1 MDLELSRR
9 LSIAPM
15 LDCTDRHE
23 RYFLRLISRHV
34 LLYSEM
40 VVASGLLHCD
50 NTDMFLGHE
59 PCEQPAVLQLGGSN
73 PGDLARASKL
83 VEAAGFQEVNLNC
96 GCPSDRV
103 QNGNF
108 GACLMKEKNVVAD
121 CFKAMQDAVSIPV
134 SIKCRIGV
142 DEFDSWDFFIDFVQT
157 IANAGCKVFIVH
169 ARKAWLQGL
178 SPKENREVPP
188 LHYDFVHRLKAEMP
202 DLTISL
208 NGGIKT
214 LDQVQEQLQNLDGVM
229 VGREAYENPWFL
241 HDADERIFGDIR
253 PASDDPAQIIAGTA
267 RPATRK
273 ALLEAYLPYV
283 EKETAAGSPP
293 TILVKH
299 LYGLFAGLP
308 GARRFRQMLSNES
321 PKARGRGEAVA
332 LIRQA
337 MSQVNETPR
346 FSQDSTNEGFQAITP

>member
-1 MDLELSRR
+1 MNLDFNRR

-23 RYFLRLISRHV
+23 RYFLRLISKHI

-40 VVASGLLHCD
+40 VVANAVLH
-50 NTDMFLGHE
+50 TKPEQFLGHE
-59 PCEQPAVLQLGGSN
+59 PFEYPAVLQLGGSN
-73 PGDLARASKL
+73 PADLAQASKL
-83 VEAAGFQEVNLNC
+83 VETAGFQEVNLNC

-108 GACLMKEKNVVAD
+108 GACLMKDKNLVAD

-142 DEFDSWDFFIDFVQT
+142 DEFDSWEFFTDFVQT
-157 IANAGCKVFIVH
+157 IREAGCRVFIIH

-202 DLTISL
+202 DLNISI

-214 LDQVQEQLQNLDGVM
+214 LDQVEEQLQDLDGVM

-241 HDADERIFGDIR
+241 HDADERIFNDTRSESDNPADIL
-253 PASDDPAQIIAGTA
+253 AGKA

-283 EKETAAGSPP
+283 EKQTAAGCPA

-308 GARRFRQMLSNES
+308 GARKFRQMLSNES
-321 PKARGRGEAVA
+321 PKARGQGEAVA

-337 MSQVNETPR
+337 MAQVRE
-346 FSQDSTNEGFQAITP
+346 

>member
-1 MDLELSRR
+1 MDLDFNRK

-23 RYFLRLISRHV
+23 RYFLRLLSKHI

-50 NTDMFLGHE
+50 NPEMFLGHE
-59 PCEQPAVLQLGGSN
+59 PLEQPAVLQLGSSN
-73 PGDLARASKL
+73 PTDLARASKL
-83 VEAAGFQEVNLNC
+83 VEAAGFKEVNLNC

-108 GACLMKEKNVVAD
+108 GACLMKEKHTVAD

-142 DEFDSWDFFIDFVQT
+142 DELDSWEFFTDFVQT
-157 IANAGCKVFIVH
+157 IKDAGCRIFIVH
-169 ARKAWLQGL
+169 ARKAWLKGL

-202 DLTISL
+202 DLNISI

-214 LDQVQEQLQNLDGVM
+214 LDQVEEQLQDLDGVM

-241 HDADERIFGDIR
+241 RDADERIFGDKT
-253 PASDDPAQIIAGTA
+253 PSPYAS
-267 RPATRK
+267 RK
-273 ALLEAYLPYV
+273 AVLEAYLPYV
-283 EKETAAGSPP
+283 EKQTAEGCPA

-299 LYGLFAGLP
+299 LYGLFTGLP
-308 GARRFRQMLSNES
+308 GARKYRQLLSNGAPRAAEY
-321 PKARGRGEAVA
+321 GGAVA
-332 LIRQA
+332 LIQKA
-337 MSQVNETPR
+337 MDLVQE
-346 FSQDSTNEGFQAITP
+346 D

>member
-1 MDLELSRR
+1 MNLDFNRR

-23 RYFLRLISRHV
+23 RYFLRLLSKHI

-40 VVASGLLHCD
+40 VTTNALLH
-50 NTDMFLGHE
+50 TDPDQFLRHQE
-59 PCEQPAVLQLGGSN
+59 FEYPAVLQLGGSN
-73 PGDLARASKL
+73 PADLAKCSKM
-83 VEAAGFQEVNLNC
+83 VEQSGFQEVNLNC

-108 GACLMKEKNVVAD
+108 GACLMKDKNLVAD

-142 DEFDSWDFFIDFVQT
+142 DEFDSWDFFRDFVGT
-157 IANAGCKVFIVH
+157 IVDAGCRVFIIH
-169 ARKAWLQGL
+169 ARKAWLKGL

-188 LHYDFVHRLKAEMP
+188 LNYDTVHRLKAEMP
-202 DLTISL
+202 QLNISI

-214 LDQVQEQLQNLDGVM
+214 LDQTFELLQDLDGVM

-241 HDADERIFGDIR
+241 RNADERIFNDANAAK
-253 PASDDPAQIIAGTA
+253 PES
-267 RPATRK
+267 RK

-283 EKETAAGSPP
+283 EMETARGTPA
-293 TILVKH
+293 TILVRH
-299 LYGLFAGLP
+299 LYGLFNGKP
-308 GARRFRQMLSNES
+308 GARKYRQYLGENA
-321 PKARGRGEAVA
+321 PKTNNPAEM
-332 LIRQA
+332 IRRA
-337 MSQVNETPR
+337 MDLVTEP
-346 FSQDSTNEGFQAITP
+346 

>member
-1 MDLELSRR
+1 MNLDFNRR

-23 RYFLRLISRHV
+23 RYFLRLLSKHI

-40 VVASGLLHCD
+40 VTTNALLH
-50 NTDMFLGHE
+50 TDPDQFLRHQE
-59 PCEQPAVLQLGGSN
+59 FEYPAVLQLGGSN
-73 PGDLARASKL
+73 PADLAKCSKM
-83 VEAAGFQEVNLNC
+83 VEESGFQEVNLNC

-108 GACLMKEKNVVAD
+108 GACLMKDKNLVAD

-142 DEFDSWDFFIDFVQT
+142 DELDSWEFFRDFIGT
-157 IANAGCKVFIVH
+157 IADAGCRVFIVH
-169 ARKAWLQGL
+169 ARKAWLKGL

-188 LHYDFVHRLKAEMP
+188 LNYDTVHRLKAEMP
-202 DLTISL
+202 QLNISI

-214 LDQVQEQLQNLDGVM
+214 LDQVQEQLKDLDGVM

-241 HDADERIFGDIR
+241 RDADERIFND
-253 PASDDPAQIIAGTA
+253 AS
-267 RPATRK
+267 ATKPESRK

-283 EKETAAGSPP
+283 EMEAARGTPA
-293 TILVKH
+293 TILVRH
-299 LYGLFAGLP
+299 IYGLFNGKP
-308 GARRFRQMLSNES
+308 GARKYRQYLGENA
-321 PKARGRGEAVA
+321 PKTNNPAEM
-332 LIRQA
+332 IRRA
-337 MSQVNETPR
+337 MDLVTEP
-346 FSQDSTNEGFQAITP
+346 

>member
-1 MDLELSRR
+1 MDLDFNRK

-23 RYFLRLISRHV
+23 RYFLRLLSKHI

-50 NTDMFLGHE
+50 NPEMFLGHE
-59 PCEQPAVLQLGGSN
+59 PLEQPAVLQLGGSN
-73 PGDLARASKL
+73 PTDLARASKL
-83 VEAAGFQEVNLNC
+83 VEAAGFKEVNLNC

-108 GACLMKEKNVVAD
+108 GACLMKEKHTVAD

-142 DEFDSWDFFIDFVQT
+142 DELDSWEFFTDFVQT
-157 IANAGCKVFIVH
+157 IKNAGCRIFIVH
-169 ARKAWLQGL
+169 ARKAWLKGL

-202 DLTISL
+202 DLNISI

-214 LDQVQEQLQNLDGVM
+214 LDQVEEQLQDLDGVM

-241 HDADERIFGDIR
+241 RDADERIFGDKT
-253 PASDDPAQIIAGTA
+253 PSPHAS
-267 RPATRK
+267 RK
-273 ALLEAYLPYV
+273 AVLEAYLPYV
-283 EKETAAGSPP
+283 EKQTAEGCPA

-299 LYGLFAGLP
+299 LYGLFTGLP
-308 GARRFRQMLSNES
+308 GARKYRQLLSNGAPRAAEY
-321 PKARGRGEAVA
+321 GGAVA
-332 LIRQA
+332 LIQKA
-337 MSQVNETPR
+337 MDLVQE
-346 FSQDSTNEGFQAITP
+346 D

>member
-1 MDLELSRR
+1 MNLDHCRR

-23 RYFLRLISRHV
+23 RYFLRLISKNI

-40 VVASGLLHCD
+40 VVANAVLH
-50 NTDMFLGHE
+50 TKPEQFLGHE
-59 PCEQPAVLQLGGSN
+59 AFEHPAVLQLGGSN
-73 PGDLARASKL
+73 PADLAQASKL

-108 GACLMKEKNVVAD
+108 GACLMKSKSLVAD

-142 DEFDSWDFFIDFVQT
+142 DEFDSWEFFEDFVQT
-157 IANAGCKVFIVH
+157 IRNAGCRIFIIH

-178 SPKENREVPP
+178 SPKENREIPP

-202 DLTISL
+202 DLNISI

-214 LDQVQEQLQNLDGVM
+214 LDQVEEQLKDLDGVM

-241 HDADERIFGDIR
+241 RDADERIFGDKR
-253 PASDDPAQIIAGTA
+253 PESDNPADIIAGKA

-283 EKETAAGSPP
+283 EKQTAEGCPM

-299 LYGLFAGLP
+299 LYGLFTGLP
-308 GARRFRQMLSNES
+308 GARKFRQTLSNGA
-321 PKARGRGEAVA
+321 PKASGPAEAVA
-332 LIRQA
+332 LVKNA
-337 MSQVNETPR
+337 MGLVQEP
-346 FSQDSTNEGFQAITP
+346 

>member
-1 MDLELSRR
+1 MNLDFNRR

-23 RYFLRLISRHV
+23 RYFLRLLSKHI

-40 VVASGLLHCD
+40 VTTNALLHTD
-50 NTDMFLGHE
+50 PDMFLRHQE
-59 PCEQPAVLQLGGSN
+59 FEYPAVLQLGGSN
-73 PGDLARASKL
+73 PADLAKCSKM
-83 VEAAGFQEVNLNC
+83 VEESGFQEVNLNC

-108 GACLMKEKNVVAD
+108 GACLMKDKNLVAD

-142 DEFDSWDFFIDFVQT
+142 DEFDSWEFFRDFIGT
-157 IANAGCKVFIVH
+157 IADAGCRVFIIH
-169 ARKAWLQGL
+169 ARKAWLKGL

-188 LHYDFVHRLKAEMP
+188 LNYDTVHRLKAEMP
-202 DLTISL
+202 QLNISI

-214 LDQVQEQLQNLDGVM
+214 LDQTFELLQDLDGVM

-241 HDADERIFGDIR
+241 RDADERIFNDANAAK
-253 PASDDPAQIIAGTA
+253 PES
-267 RPATRK
+267 RK

-283 EKETAAGSPP
+283 EMETARGTPA
-293 TILVKH
+293 TILVRH
-299 LYGLFAGLP
+299 LYGLFNGKP
-308 GARRFRQMLSNES
+308 GARKYRQYLGENA
-321 PKARGRGEAVA
+321 PKTNNPAEM
-332 LIRQA
+332 IRRA
-337 MSQVNETPR
+337 MDLVTEP
-346 FSQDSTNEGFQAITP
+346 

>member
-1 MDLELSRR
+1 MNLDFNRR

-23 RYFLRLISRHV
+23 RYFLRLLSKHI

-40 VVASGLLHCD
+40 VTTNALLHTD
-50 NTDMFLGHE
+50 PDMFLRHQE
-59 PCEQPAVLQLGGSN
+59 FESPAVLQLGGSN
-73 PGDLARASKL
+73 PADLAKCSKM
-83 VEAAGFQEVNLNC
+83 VEESGFQEVNLNC

-108 GACLMKEKNVVAD
+108 GACLMKDKNLVAD

-142 DEFDSWDFFIDFVQT
+142 DEFDSWEFFRDFIGT
-157 IANAGCKVFIVH
+157 IADAGCRVFIIH
-169 ARKAWLQGL
+169 ARKAWLKGL

-188 LHYDFVHRLKAEMP
+188 LNYDTVHRLKAEMP
-202 DLTISL
+202 QLNISI

-214 LDQVQEQLQNLDGVM
+214 LDQTLELLQDLDGVM

-241 HDADERIFGDIR
+241 RDADERIFNDANAAK
-253 PASDDPAQIIAGTA
+253 PES
-267 RPATRK
+267 RK

-283 EKETAAGSPP
+283 EMETARGTPA
-293 TILVKH
+293 TILVRH
-299 LYGLFAGLP
+299 LYGLFNGKP
-308 GARRFRQMLSNES
+308 GARKYRQYLGENA
-321 PKARGRGEAVA
+321 PKTNNPAEM
-332 LIRQA
+332 IRRA
-337 MSQVNETPR
+337 MDLVTEP
-346 FSQDSTNEGFQAITP
+346 

>member
-1 MDLELSRR
+1 MDIDFNRR

-23 RYFLRLISRHV
+23 RYFLRLISKHI

-40 VVASGLLHCD
+40 VVANAVLH
-50 NTDMFLGHE
+50 TKPEQFLGHE
-59 PCEQPAVLQLGGSN
+59 PFEYPAVLQLGGSN
-73 PGDLARASKL
+73 PADLAQASKL

-108 GACLMKEKNVVAD
+108 GACLMKSKDLVAD

-142 DEFDSWDFFIDFVQT
+142 DEFDSWEFFEDFIQT
-157 IANAGCKVFIVH
+157 ISAAGCKVFIVH

-202 DLTISL
+202 DLNISI

-214 LDQVQEQLQNLDGVM
+214 LDQIEEQLKDLDGVM

-241 HDADERIFGDIR
+241 HDADERIFKDVR
-253 PASDDPAQIIAGTA
+253 PESDNPADIIAGKA

-283 EKETAAGSPP
+283 EKQTAEGCPM

-299 LYGLFAGLP
+299 LYGLFTGLP
-308 GARRFRQMLSNES
+308 GARKFRQTLSNNA
-321 PKARGRGEAVA
+321 PRAKGPAEAVS
-332 LIRQA
+332 LVKKA
-337 MSQVNETPR
+337 MELVQEP
-346 FSQDSTNEGFQAITP
+346 

>member
-1 MDLELSRR
+1 MNIDFNRR

-23 RYFLRLISRHV
+23 RYFLRLLSKHI

-40 VVASGLLHCD
+40 VTTNALLHTD
-50 NTDMFLGHE
+50 PDMFLRHQE
-59 PCEQPAVLQLGGSN
+59 FEYPAVLQLGSSN
-73 PGDLARASKL
+73 PADLAKCSKM
-83 VEAAGFQEVNLNC
+83 VEESGFQEVNLNC

-108 GACLMKEKNVVAD
+108 GACLMKDKNLVAD

-142 DEFDSWDFFIDFVQT
+142 DEFDSWEFFRDFIGT
-157 IANAGCKVFIVH
+157 IADAGCRVFIIH
-169 ARKAWLQGL
+169 ARKAWLKGL

-188 LHYDFVHRLKAEMP
+188 LNYNTVHRLKAEMP
-202 DLTISL
+202 QLNISI

-214 LDQVQEQLQNLDGVM
+214 LDQTLELLQDLDGVM

-241 HDADERIFGDIR
+241 RDADERIFNDANAAK
-253 PASDDPAQIIAGTA
+253 PES
-267 RPATRK
+267 RK

-283 EKETAAGSPP
+283 EMETARGTPA
-293 TILVKH
+293 TILVRH
-299 LYGLFAGLP
+299 LYGLFNGKP
-308 GARRFRQMLSNES
+308 GARKYRQYLGENA
-321 PKARGRGEAVA
+321 PKTNNPAEM
-332 LIRQA
+332 IRRA
-337 MSQVNETPR
+337 MDLVTEP
-346 FSQDSTNEGFQAITP
+346 

>member
-1 MDLELSRR
+1 MDLDFNRR

-23 RYFLRLISRHV
+23 RYFLRLISKHI

-40 VVASGLLHCD
+40 VVANAVLHAKPEQ
-50 NTDMFLGHE
+50 FLGHE
-59 PCEQPAVLQLGGSN
+59 TFEHPAVLQLGGSN
-73 PGDLARASKL
+73 PADLAQASKL

-108 GACLMKEKNVVAD
+108 GACLMKSKSLVAN

-142 DEFDSWDFFIDFVQT
+142 DEFDSWEFFEDFIQT
-157 IANAGCKVFIVH
+157 IKGAGCRVFIVH

-202 DLTISL
+202 ELNISI

-214 LDQVQEQLQNLDGVM
+214 LDQVEEQLKDLDGVM

-241 HDADERIFGDIR
+241 RDADERIFGDKR
-253 PASDDPAQIIAGTA
+253 PESDNPADIIAGKA

-283 EKETAAGSPP
+283 EKQTAEGCPM

-299 LYGLFAGLP
+299 LYGLFTGLP
-308 GARRFRQMLSNES
+308 GARKFRQTLSNGA
-321 PKARGRGEAVA
+321 PKASGPAEAVA
-332 LIRQA
+332 LVKNA
-337 MSQVNETPR
+337 MGLVQEP
-346 FSQDSTNEGFQAITP
+346 

>member
-1 MDLELSRR
+1 MNLDFNRR

-23 RYFLRLISRHV
+23 RYFLRLLSKHI

-40 VVASGLLHCD
+40 VTTNALLH
-50 NTDMFLGHE
+50 TDPDQFLRHQE
-59 PCEQPAVLQLGGSN
+59 FEYPAVLQLGGSN
-73 PGDLARASKL
+73 PADLAKCSKM
-83 VEAAGFQEVNLNC
+83 VEESGFQEVNLNC

-108 GACLMKEKNVVAD
+108 GACLMKDKNLVAD

-142 DEFDSWDFFIDFVQT
+142 DEFDSWEFFRDFIGT
-157 IANAGCKVFIVH
+157 IADAGCRVFIVH
-169 ARKAWLQGL
+169 ARKAWLKGL

-188 LHYDFVHRLKAEMP
+188 LNYDTVHRLKAEMP
-202 DLTISL
+202 QLNISI

-214 LDQVQEQLQNLDGVM
+214 LDQTLELLQDLDGVM

-241 HDADERIFGDIR
+241 RDADERIFND
-253 PASDDPAQIIAGTA
+253 ASAAKPES
-267 RPATRK
+267 RK

-283 EKETAAGSPP
+283 EMESARGTPA
-293 TILVKH
+293 TILVRH
-299 LYGLFAGLP
+299 IYGLFNGKP
-308 GARRFRQMLSNES
+308 GARKFRQYLGENA
-321 PKARGRGEAVA
+321 PKTNNPAEM
-332 LIRQA
+332 IRRA
-337 MSQVNETPR
+337 MDLVTEP
-346 FSQDSTNEGFQAITP
+346 

>member
-1 MDLELSRR
+1 MDLDFNRR

-23 RYFLRLISRHV
+23 RYFLRLISKHI

-40 VVASGLLHCD
+40 VVANAVLHAKPEQ
-50 NTDMFLGHE
+50 FLGHE
-59 PCEQPAVLQLGGSN
+59 TFEHPAVLQLGGSN
-73 PGDLARASKL
+73 PADLAQASKL

-108 GACLMKEKNVVAD
+108 GACLMKSKSLVAD

-142 DEFDSWDFFIDFVQT
+142 DEFDSWEFFEDFVQT
-157 IANAGCKVFIVH
+157 IRNAGCRIFIIH

-202 DLTISL
+202 ELNISI

-214 LDQVQEQLQNLDGVM
+214 LDQVEEQLKDLDGVM

-241 HDADERIFGDIR
+241 RDADERIFGDKR
-253 PASDDPAQIIAGTA
+253 PESDNPADIIAGKA

-283 EKETAAGSPP
+283 EKQTAEGCPM

-299 LYGLFAGLP
+299 LYGLFTGLP
-308 GARRFRQMLSNES
+308 GARKFRQTLSNGA
-321 PKARGRGEAVA
+321 PKASGPAEAVA
-332 LIRQA
+332 LVKNA
-337 MSQVNETPR
+337 MGLVQEP
-346 FSQDSTNEGFQAITP
+346 

>member
-1 MDLELSRR
+1 MNIDFNRR

-23 RYFLRLISRHV
+23 RYFLRLLSKHI

-40 VVASGLLHCD
+40 VTTNALLH
-50 NTDMFLGHE
+50 TDPDQFLRHQE
-59 PCEQPAVLQLGGSN
+59 FEYPAVLQLGGSN
-73 PGDLARASKL
+73 PADLAKCSKM
-83 VEAAGFQEVNLNC
+83 VEESGFQEVNLNC

-108 GACLMKEKNVVAD
+108 GACLMKDKNLVAD

-142 DEFDSWDFFIDFVQT
+142 DEFDSWEFFRDFIGT
-157 IANAGCKVFIVH
+157 IADAGCRVFIIH
-169 ARKAWLQGL
+169 ARKAWLKGL

-188 LHYDFVHRLKAEMP
+188 LNYDTVHRLKAEMP
-202 DLTISL
+202 QLNISI

-214 LDQVQEQLQNLDGVM
+214 LDQTLELLQDLDGVM

-241 HDADERIFGDIR
+241 RDADERIFNDANAAK
-253 PASDDPAQIIAGTA
+253 PES
-267 RPATRK
+267 RK

-283 EKETAAGSPP
+283 EMETARGTPA
-293 TILVKH
+293 TILVRH
-299 LYGLFAGLP
+299 LYGLFNGKP
-308 GARRFRQMLSNES
+308 GARKYRQYLGENA
-321 PKARGRGEAVA
+321 PKTNNPAEM
-332 LIRQA
+332 IRRA
-337 MSQVNETPR
+337 MDLVTEP
-346 FSQDSTNEGFQAITP
+346 

>member
-1 MDLELSRR
+1 MPTVAASILFSTFDRMNLDLSRR

-23 RYFLRLISRHV
+23 RYFLRLLSRNI

-40 VVASGLLHCD
+40 VVSHALLHCE
-50 NTDMFLGHE
+50 NTEQFLGHE
-59 PCEQPAVLQLGGSN
+59 PFEQPAVLQLGGSN
-73 PGDLARASKL
+73 PADLARASKL
-83 VEAAGFQEVNLNC
+83 VEAADFQEVNLNC

-108 GACLMKEKNVVAD
+108 GACLMKDKNLVAD

-142 DEFDSWDFFIDFVQT
+142 DEFDSWEFFTDFVQT
-157 IANAGCKVFIVH
+157 ISNAGCKVFIIH

-202 DLTISL
+202 DLNISI

-214 LDQVQEQLQNLDGVM
+214 LDQVEEQLQDLDGVM

-241 HDADERIFGDIR
+241 RDADERIFKDVR
-253 PASDDPAQIIAGTA
+253 PESDNPADIIAGKA

-283 EKETAAGSPP
+283 AKQTAEGCPA
-293 TILVKH
+293 TILVRH
-299 LYGLFAGLP
+299 LYGLFTGLP
-308 GARRFRQMLSNES
+308 GARKYRQMLSNNA
-321 PKARGRGEAVA
+321 PRAAQFGGAAA
-332 LIRQA
+332 LIRSA
-337 MSQVNETPR
+337 MDQVQE
-346 FSQDSTNEGFQAITP
+346 S